1 MAKNLFRLPINTLGR
16 PTHHPLFAV
25 CAVLLGPF
33 IVGFH
38 SRLFGVGLP
47 DLRGAFGLS
56 VDESAWLNTL
66 STAPQILLAPS
77 VAWLA
82 ATFGVRRVLI
92 GPALVYAVISLV
104 IPFTRDFTLLATLHF
119 IHGFLLGIFIPAT
132 LMIIFRNLPIRW
144 WVTAISIYA
153 FRAAFTTNS
162 GTSLLDFYIQDL
174 GWRYVYWQDVLLAPC
189 LALLAYLGAPAEP
202 INRQLLSRS
211 DWGGMLL
218 LGSGLAMLFVAIDQG
233 NRLDWVQNGLVMSFL
248 AGGITV
254 LMAFFVNEIVVKH
267 PWASASVLW
276 SKNVALLLFLV
287 FLYLLTSLS
296 NSTLVPNYLSTVAL
310 LRPEQTGG
318 LLLEW
323 CCIPLL
329 ICTPLAVWALH
340 RIDGRYI
347 ALIGLT
353 CFAAAGL
360 LGTALTSEWNEES
373 FRTIVALQG
382 AGHILCFLP
391 LIVMTVANGDPKRV
405 TALAAY
411 IQVIRLL
418 GTETAQALMTTFLR
432 KREQVHSFFVGLN
445 VEKGNGTVTGLL
457 SNYTKKFTPFGE
469 STAQSRGMTVL
480 NQHIQAQANVLSF
493 IDGFWLTFAAAIIG
507 LIVLVFVTRAPEGP
521 LTAVGRRRAIIKTAV

>member
-1 MAKNLFRLPINTLGR
+1 MAKNLLRLPFNSLGR
-16 PTHHPLFAV
+16 PTHHPIFAV

-66 STAPQILLAPS
+66 STAPQILLAPG

-82 ATFGVRRVLI
+82 AVFGVRRVLI
-92 GPALVYAVISLV
+92 GPALLYAAVSLA
-104 IPFTRDFTLLATLHF
+104 IPFARDFSLLAALHL
-119 IHGFLLGIFIPAT
+119 IHGCLLGVFIPAT

-144 WVTAISIYA
+144 WVTAIGIYA
-153 FRAAFTTNS
+153 FRSAFTTNS
-162 GTSLLDFYIQDL
+162 GTSLLDFYVQDL
-174 GWRYVYWQDVLLAPC
+174 GWQYVYWQDVALAPC

-202 INRQLLSRS
+202 INKTLLSRS

-218 LGSGLAMLFVAIDQG
+218 LGSGLAMIFVAIDQG
-233 NRLDWVQNGLVMSFL
+233 NRLDWVQNGLVTSFL
-248 AGGITV
+248 VGGVAV
-254 LMAFFVNEIVVKH
+254 LIAFFINEIVAKH

-276 SKNVALLLFLV
+276 SKNVALLLVVVL
-287 FLYLLTSLS
+287 LYLLTSLS
-296 NSTLVPNYLSTVAL
+296 NTTLVPNFLSTVAL
-310 LRPEQTGG
+310 LRPEQTGA

-347 ALIGLT
+347 VLIGLT
-353 CFAAAGL
+353 CFATAAL
-360 LGTALTSEWNEES
+360 LGTGLTSEWNEQS
-373 FRTIVALQG
+373 FRTIAVLQG
-382 AGHILCFLP
+382 AGHILSFLP
-391 LIVMTVANGDPKRV
+391 LIVMVVANGDPKQA

-418 GTETAQALMTTFLR
+418 GNETAQALMTTFLR
-432 KREQVHSFFVGLN
+432 KREQVHSFYVGLN
-445 VEKGNGTVTGLL
+445 VEKGTGVVTTLL
-457 SNYTKKFTPFGE
+457 NSYTKKFTPMGE
-469 STAQSRGMTVL
+469 ASAQSRGVAIL
-480 NQHIQAQANVLSF
+480 NQHIQTQANVLSF
-493 IDGFWLTFAAAIIG
+493 IDGFWLTFVAAILG
-507 LIVLVFVTRAPEGP
+507 LIILVFATRAPDGP
-521 LTAVGRRRAIIKTAV
+521 LTAVGRRRVLTKAAI